1 MTEKREEELVERAE
15 DRLDRLEQDIAEARK
30 HSEEAVEGSFHDE
43 PDDRFV
49 QSGDERGKRE
59 DDQTIAPG

>member
-1 MTEKREEELVERAE
+1 MTEERDDELVEHAE
-15 DRLDRLEQDIAEARK
+15 ERLDQLEHDIAEARE

-49 QSGDERGKRE
+49 NSGDERATRE